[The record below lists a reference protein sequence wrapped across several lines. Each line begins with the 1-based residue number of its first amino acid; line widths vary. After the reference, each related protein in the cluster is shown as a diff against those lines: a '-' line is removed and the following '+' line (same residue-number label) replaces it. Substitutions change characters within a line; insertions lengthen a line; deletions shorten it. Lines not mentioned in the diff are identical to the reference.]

1 MLVATPGNVKLLLP
15 PRQSR
20 GVSYASLGPH
30 GISPAASL
38 LAALMAWLAVIAWL
52 RQDAIDRRV
61 PLPYDWSWLITISWP
76 VSWIWYARRSHRSWS
91 AAFALAALPLAFP
104 LGGLLGRV
112 AAALAG

>member
-1 MLVATPGNVKLLLP
+1 MSTRALCVVGWALLVGGCL
-15 PRQSR
+15 S
-20 GVSYASLGPH
+20 GFGPH

-38 LAALMAWLAVIAWL
+38 LAALMTWLAVIAWL
-52 RQDAIDRRV
+52 QQDTIDRRV

-104 LGGLLGRV
+104 LGGLLSRI
-112 AAALAG
+112 AAAFAR